1 MAVTVLRDSNKR
13 QALVTVLVALLLAGS
28 ALAQDAA
35 SDEWNGSLT
44 AEIRHDGLVV
54 ELLRH
59 VYVDIAPVALDI
71 EVARNRSDILAD
83 AAKEHGTEGSVAGF
97 DAEVD
102 QQWAWHQQRAAVA
115 IPENYRVGD
124 YGYDLAAL
132 AAEEYRSE
140 NLNQSAQEIAASL
153 EAADRARLI
162 SELLVGLSVLLIAI
176 YLVTEI
182 VARRSGPVPAGT
194 DVEFVPRPWAGA
206 AVAAFVAWSLLGAL
220 PWIQVHAAND
230 ATQADAEAARAA
242 VRLTATTAGS
252 THVAG
257 FALAAQR
264 DVELVELRLLGR
276 EYAAEV
282 ADGSDL
288 LDAEKV
294 ATAAYRQALDD
305 QRTISRS
312 MSEPLSSVTDAD
324 RLLVAIG
331 DADVVDWQR
340 LLREYQGVAGT
351 ANQRASDTN
360 FLNVSI
366 LLAGLS
372 LTLSTLA
379 GSTPAAQRSVLL
391 KGSPWVLVL
400 VSIGLGTL
408 ASVP

>member
-1 MAVTVLRDSNKR
+1 
-13 QALVTVLVALLLAGS
+13 
-28 ALAQDAA
+28 
-35 SDEWNGSLT
+35 
-44 AEIRHDGLVV
+44 LVV

-83 AAKEHGTEGSVAGF
+83 AANQHGAEGSVAGF

-140 NLNQSAQEIAASL
+140 NLNQSAQEIVASL

-206 AVAAFVAWSLLGAL
+206 AVAAFVAWILLGAL

-288 LDAEKV
+288 VDAEKL

-351 ANQRASDTN
+351 GNQRASDAN

>member
-182 VARRSGPVPAGT
+182 VARRSGPVPAGP

-206 AVAAFVAWSLLGAL
+206 AVAAFVAWILLGAL

-351 ANQRASDTN
+351 ANQRASDAN